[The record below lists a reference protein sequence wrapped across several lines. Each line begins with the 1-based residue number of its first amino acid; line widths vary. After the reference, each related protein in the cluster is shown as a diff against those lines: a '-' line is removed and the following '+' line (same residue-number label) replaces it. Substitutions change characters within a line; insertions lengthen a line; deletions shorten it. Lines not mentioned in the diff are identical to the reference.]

1 MSIEIIYARI
11 GSKEP
16 VAYKTFICPDA
27 SVQAANYQSAH
38 PELHDISFKV
48 KR

>member
-16 VAYKTFICPDA
+16 AAYKTFTGPDA
-27 SVQAANYQSAH
+27 SIQAANYQSAH
-38 PELHDISFKV
+38 PELYDISFKV

>member
-16 VAYKTFICPDA
+16 VAYKIFSGPDA
-27 SVQAANYQSAH
+27 SIHAANYQSAH
-38 PELHDISFKV
+38 PELYDISFRV
-48 KR
+48 KK